1 MSLAGHLE
9 HIQAP
14 YGARVAPL
22 DADRSPA
29 ALAGAT
35 PRPGSG
41 SGDGARPRILV
52 VEDEPGYVEALTLGL
67 TVEGFEV
74 LGAGTLARAREVLR
88 EVDCDLV
95 LLDVMLPDGSGLDL
109 CRELHAS
116 TRTPVIVVSAR
127 SQEVDVVVGL
137 ELGAADYVTKPYR
150 LRELVARIRS
160 VLRRPGATDA
170 SRVVVGDL
178 DIDLEGRTVAR
189 RGVPVVLSRREFDL
203 LALLVER
210 RGQVITRERCLDALW
225 WGVDLADTRTLD
237 THVKRLRQKI
247 EAVPATPRHLVT
259 VRGVGFRLDP

>member
-1 MSLAGHLE
+1 MAS
-9 HIQAP
+9 
-14 YGARVAPL
+14 L

-29 ALAGAT
+29 ALVGAT
-35 PRPGSG
+35 PRPRPGTG
-41 SGDGARPRILV
+41 EAARPRILV

-74 LGAGTLARAREVLR
+74 LGAGTLASARETLR
-88 EVDCDLV
+88 AVACDLV

-109 CRELHAS
+109 CRELRTT

-160 VLRRPGATDA
+160 VLRRPAASDA

-178 DIDLEGRTVAR
+178 DIDLEGRTVVR
-189 RGVPVVLSRREFDL
+189 GGVPVVLSRREFDL
-203 LALLVER
+203 LALLAEH

-237 THVKRLRQKI
+237 THVKRLRAKL
-247 EAVPATPRHLVT
+247 EDDPAQPRHLVT
-259 VRGVGFRLDP
+259 VRGVGFRLDG